1 MPDTP
6 APPPVP
12 DPPADGEFSQRS
24 FAPPPGA
31 LDLLLVRHG
40 QSEAF
45 TPGRPFSLVDGQG
58 NPALSP
64 LGHEQGARVG
74 ARLAGE
80 GIEAI
85 YVTNLVRTAETAAA
99 LAEATGLEP
108 VVEADLRE
116 VHLGEWEGGLFR
128 QKVAEGDP
136 IALEMM
142 ARERWDVIPGA
153 ERSEA
158 LADRVR
164 AAIGRLASAHG
175 GQRIAAFTHGG
186 IISEVLRLATGARP
200 FAFTGAEN
208 GSISQIV
215 VVGDRWIVR
224 RFNDTA
230 HLSAGFATTSAPPT

>member
-1 MPDTP
+1 MSSPSGSS
-6 APPPVP
+6 
-12 DPPADGEFSQRS
+12 ADGEFSQRS

-45 TPGRPFSLVDGQG
+45 TPGRPFPLVDGQG
-58 NPALSP
+58 NPALSA
-64 LGHEQGARVG
+64 LGQEQGARVG

-80 GIEAI
+80 GIDAI
-85 YVTNLVRTAETAAA
+85 YVTNLVRTAETAVS
-99 LAEATGLEP
+99 LAEATGLVP

-128 QKVAEGDP
+128 QKVGEGDP
-136 IALEMM
+136 VALEMM

-153 ERSEA
+153 ESSEG
-158 LADRVR
+158 LATRVR
-164 AAIGRLASAHG
+164 AAVGRLAAEHG
-175 GQRIAAFTHGG
+175 GQRVVAFTHGG
-186 IISEVLRLATGARP
+186 VISEVLRLATGARP

-230 HLSAGFATTSAPPT
+230 HLSAGLATASAPPT